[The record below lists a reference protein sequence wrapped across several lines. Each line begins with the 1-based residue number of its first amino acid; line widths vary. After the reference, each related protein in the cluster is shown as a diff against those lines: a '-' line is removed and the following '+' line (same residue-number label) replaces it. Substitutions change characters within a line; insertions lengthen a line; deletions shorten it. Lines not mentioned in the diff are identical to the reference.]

1 MKNTNKTHHN
11 RGYSSISSNENSMGV
26 MNPTQSSSSKS
37 NSSNNSSS
45 IGNSLST
52 SPLTPQHSA
61 PTTTTAT
68 ANATA
73 TSPTA
78 TSPTTTTTNTPPTTS
93 YAHSLTSNTP
103 HQPLP
108 QLTRAQ
114 EEELMVAARI
124 ELATHTPWGQFLS
137 HPVALCLLAA
147 NFQYVSTTIIL

>member
-11 RGYSSISSNENSMGV
+11 RGYSSISSNETSMGV

-37 NSSNNSSS
+37 NNSCST
-45 IGNSLST
+45 GNSLST
-52 SPLTPQHSA
+52 SPLTPQHPA
-61 PTTTTAT
+61 PTANTTTAT
-68 ANATA
+68 APSPAAT
-73 TSPTA
+73 P
-78 TSPTTTTTNTPPTTS
+78 PTTTSTSTPPTTS
-93 YAHSLTSNTP
+93 YAHSLTSDPT